1 MQPIYMYII
10 YSLEQI
16 WSCLDT
22 AARRRVCAQLAKEHL
37 SLILIV
43 QYAASSLPRGNASE
57 SESGYTCEL
66 ACVRVCLSMD
76 MLDSPVRRPAWYP
89 PGAAHR

>member
-1 MQPIYMYII
+1 MRSINK

-43 QYAASSLPRGNASE
+43 QYAASSLPRGNISE
-57 SESGYTCEL
+57 SESGYTCTVVALCVL
-66 ACVRVCLSMD
+66 ACVRVFI
-76 MLDSPVRRPAWYP
+76 
-89 PGAAHR
+89 